1 MALDLSSILLGLA
14 LAGIPLLAVLWQ
26 VQRRASTLH
35 AELAMLNERLNTAQL
50 AQEGLSAQ
58 LDASRDEI
66 SDLGQ
71 ANAAKQAELA
81 ALRREVELSQL
92 ERDNAR
98 DAAHAWSLERSQKEA
113 ELRRLDAHAAALAAE
128 LREQQ
133 DSHQQ
138 RLSDL
143 QGSRD
148 ELRAQFAELAGK
160 IFDEREQR
168 FADTSSE
175 RLGQLL
181 DPLKER
187 IQSFEK
193 RVEESYQQEARERF
207 SLGKELER
215 LQQLNLR
222 LSDEATNLTRALKG
236 QKTQGNWGEL
246 ILERVL
252 EHAGLEKGREYQTQ
266 VSLKGPDG
274 ERFQP
279 DVLIMLPGDKQVV
292 VDSKVSLTAYQQY
305 VGADD
310 DVIGQA
316 ALKQHVLSLRNHVKG
331 LAGKDYKRLEGLHSL
346 DFVLLFVP
354 IEAAFSAALQ
364 AEPNLFQEAFDRNI
378 VIVSP
383 TTLLATLRVIDSLW
397 KQERQSQ
404 NAREI
409 AERAGWLYDKFVL
422 FIQDLDEVGN
432 RLQQLDKAY
441 AAARNK
447 LTEGRGNLVS
457 RSEQLKL
464 LGARASKSLPAD
476 LLERAMPDVDGV
488 AHPAEYAR
496 QARSSC
502 RRLRPIAQRSLILKP
517 GSVWHTAA
525 PDFTTATP
533 SDAACGRCY
542 GIRFCLDYSGTC
554 RLSRALKA
562 AGFTGLGRYS
572 RPAACTSAI
581 ISGRPSALITTPGTG
596 SPNRAR
602 SQRIRSVPTSPPS
615 RW

>member
-1 MALDLSSILLGLA
+1 MFMVLDLTSLLLGLGAAA
-14 LAGIPLLAVLWQ
+14 LPLLALAWQ
-26 VQRRASTLH
+26 LQRRVAQREADAVLQD
-35 AELAMLNERLNTAQL
+35 ERLSNAQM
-50 AQEGLSAQ
+50 AQEGLNAQ
-58 LDASRDEI
+58 LDACRDEI

-71 ANAAKQAELA
+71 ANAVKQADLA
-81 ALRREVELSQL
+81 ALRREVELLRQQQDS
-92 ERDNAR
+92 AR
-98 DAAHAWSLERSQKEA
+98 LAQEHWNEDRGLKEA
-113 ELRRLDAHAAALAAE
+113 ELRRLDSQCASLTAE

-133 DSHQQ
+133 ESHQQ
-138 RLSDL
+138 RLTDL

-168 FADTSSE
+168 FAETSQQQ
-175 RLGQLL
+175 LGQLL
-181 DPLKER
+181 NPLKER

-193 RVEESYQQEARERF
+193 RVEETYQQEARERF

-215 LQQLNLR
+215 LQQLNQR

-292 VDSKVSLTAYQQY
+292 VDAKVSLTAYQQF
-305 VGADD
+305 VSADD
-310 DVIGQA
+310 DVIAQA

-331 LAGKDYKRLEGLHSL
+331 LSGKDYKRLEGLHSL

-364 AEPNLFQEAFDRNI
+364 AEPNMFQEAFDRNI

-441 AAARNK
+441 GAARNK

-464 LGARASKSLPAD
+464 LGARASKNLPAD
-476 LLERAMPDVDGV
+476 LLERAMTDEDGV
-488 AHPAEYAR
+488 LQLPE
-496 QARSSC
+496 
-502 RRLRPIAQRSLILKP
+502 
-517 GSVWHTAA
+517 
-525 PDFTTATP
+525 
-533 SDAACGRCY
+533 
-542 GIRFCLDYSGTC
+542 
-554 RLSRALKA
+554 
-562 AGFTGLGRYS
+562 
-572 RPAACTSAI
+572 
-581 ISGRPSALITTPGTG
+581 
-596 SPNRAR
+596 
-602 SQRIRSVPTSPPS
+602 
-615 RW
+615 

>member
-1 MALDLSSILLGLA
+1 MALDMTSLLLGLLAAGVPCLA
-14 LAGIPLLAVLWQ
+14 LAWHL
-26 VQRRASTLH
+26 QRR
-35 AELAMLNERLNTAQL
+35 LAALQADTALLDERLATAQL
-50 AQEGLSAQ
+50 AQDGLSAQ
-58 LDASRDEI
+58 LDASRDEV
-66 SDLGQ
+66 SDLSQ
-71 ANAAKQAELA
+71 ANSAKQAELA
-81 ALRREVELSQL
+81 GQRRELELLQI

-98 DAAHAWSLERSQKEA
+98 DAAHAWGIERSANQA
-113 ELRRLDAHAAALAAE
+113 ELRRLDAQCAGLNAE

-133 DSHQQ
+133 ESHQQ
-138 RLSDL
+138 RLTDL

-168 FADTSSE
+168 FAETSQQ

-215 LQQLNLR
+215 LQQLNQR
-222 LSDEATNLTRALKG
+222 LSDEATNLTQALKG

-305 VGADD
+305 IAADD
-310 DVIGQA
+310 SSIAQA

-331 LAGKDYKRLEGLHSL
+331 LSGKDYNRLEGLHSL

-364 AEPNLFQEAFDRNI
+364 AEPNLFQEAFDRQI

-441 AAARNK
+441 SAARNK

-457 RSEQLKL
+457 RSEQLKM

-476 LLERAMPDVDGV
+476 LLERAMTDADG
-488 AHPAEYAR
+488 
-496 QARSSC
+496 
-502 RRLRPIAQRSLILKP
+502 L
-517 GSVWHTAA
+517 
-525 PDFTTATP
+525 
-533 SDAACGRCY
+533 
-542 GIRFCLDYSGTC
+542 
-554 RLSRALKA
+554 
-562 AGFTGLGRYS
+562 
-572 RPAACTSAI
+572 
-581 ISGRPSALITTPGTG
+581 
-596 SPNRAR
+596 
-602 SQRIRSVPTSPPS
+602 SVPAQVPVE
-615 RW
+615 

>member
-1 MALDLSSILLGLA
+1 MALDLTSLLLGLGVAA
-14 LAGIPLLAVLWQ
+14 LPLLALAWQ
-26 VQRRASTLH
+26 LQRKLSVRD
-35 AELAMLNERLNTAQL
+35 AELALMDERLSNAQM
-50 AQEGLSAQ
+50 AQDGLGAQ

-66 SDLGQ
+66 SDLSQ
-71 ANAAKQAELA
+71 ANASKLADLA
-81 ALRREVELSQL
+81 AVRREVEMLRHQH
-92 ERDNAR
+92 
-98 DAAHAWSLERSQKEA
+98 DAARQALEDWNQERADKEA
-113 ELRRLDAHAAALAAE
+113 ELRRLDSQCASLKAE

-133 DSHQQ
+133 ESHQQ
-138 RLSDL
+138 RLNDL

-148 ELRAQFAELAGK
+148 ELRAQFAELASK

-168 FADTSSE
+168 FAETSQQQ
-175 RLGQLL
+175 LGQLL
-181 DPLKER
+181 NPLKER

-207 SLGKELER
+207 SLSKELER
-215 LQQLNLR
+215 LQLLNQR

-292 VDSKVSLTAYQQY
+292 VDAKVSLTAYQQY
-305 VGADD
+305 VSADD
-310 DVIGQA
+310 EVIGQL

-331 LAGKDYKRLEGLHSL
+331 LSGKDYKRLEGLHSL

-364 AEPNLFQEAFDRNI
+364 AEPNMFQEAFDRNI

-441 AAARNK
+441 GAARNK

-476 LLERAMPDVDGV
+476 LLERAMTDEDGL
-488 AHPAEYAR
+488 AE
-496 QARSSC
+496 
-502 RRLRPIAQRSLILKP
+502 LPE
-517 GSVWHTAA
+517 
-525 PDFTTATP
+525 
-533 SDAACGRCY
+533 
-542 GIRFCLDYSGTC
+542 
-554 RLSRALKA
+554 
-562 AGFTGLGRYS
+562 
-572 RPAACTSAI
+572 
-581 ISGRPSALITTPGTG
+581 
-596 SPNRAR
+596 
-602 SQRIRSVPTSPPS
+602 
-615 RW
+615 

>member
-1 MALDLSSILLGLA
+1 MAMDLTSLLLGLA
-14 LAGIPLLAVLWQ
+14 GAALPLLVLAWQ
-26 VQRRASTLH
+26 LQRRASSSQS
-35 AELAMLNERLNTAQL
+35 ELSLLEERLATAQM
-50 AQEGLSAQ
+50 AQEGLMAQ
-58 LDASRDEI
+58 LDASRDEV
-66 SDLGQ
+66 SDLSQ
-71 ANAAKQAELA
+71 ANALKQADLA
-81 ALRREVELSQL
+81 ALRREVELLQI

-98 DAAHAWSLERSQKEA
+98 DAAHAWNLERAAKEN
-113 ELRRLDAHAAALAAE
+113 ELRRLDAQAASLQAE

-133 DSHQQ
+133 ESHQQ
-138 RLSDL
+138 RLTDL

-168 FADTSSE
+168 FAETSQQ

-193 RVEESYQQEARERF
+193 RVEESYQAEARERF
-207 SLGKELER
+207 SLAKELER

-305 VGADD
+305 VGSDD
-310 DVIGQA
+310 PQIAQA

-364 AEPNLFQEAFDRNI
+364 AEPNLFQEAFDRHI

-441 AAARNK
+441 SAARNK

-476 LLERAMPDVDGV
+476 LLERAMTD
-488 AHPAEYAR
+488 AE
-496 QARSSC
+496 
-502 RRLRPIAQRSLILKP
+502 
-517 GSVWHTAA
+517 
-525 PDFTTATP
+525 
-533 SDAACGRCY
+533 GRE
-542 GIRFCLDYSGTC
+542 LE
-554 RLSRALKA
+554 L
-562 AGFTGLGRYS
+562 
-572 RPAACTSAI
+572 PE
-581 ISGRPSALITTPGTG
+581 
-596 SPNRAR
+596 
-602 SQRIRSVPTSPPS
+602 
-615 RW
+615 

>member
-1 MALDLSSILLGLA
+1 MALDLSSLLLGLA
-14 LAGIPLLAVLWQ
+14 AAGVPLLAFIWQ
-26 VQRRASTLH
+26 LQRRAGAHH
-35 AELAMLNERLNTAQL
+35 AELALLNERLNMAQL

-58 LDASRDEI
+58 LDASRDEV

-81 ALRREVELSQL
+81 ALRREVELLQV
-92 ERDNAR
+92 ERDNGR
-98 DAAHAWSLERSQKEA
+98 DAAHAWNLERNQKET
-113 ELRRLDAHAAALAAE
+113 ELRRLDAQASALSAE

-138 RLSDL
+138 RLNDL

-168 FADTSSE
+168 FAETSNE

-193 RVEESYQQEARERF
+193 RVEESYQQESRERF

-331 LAGKDYKRLEGLHSL
+331 LASKDYKRLEGLHSL

-364 AEPNLFQEAFDRNI
+364 AEPNLFQEAFDRHI

-397 KQERQSQ
+397 KQERQGQ

-441 AAARNK
+441 SSARNK

-457 RSEQLKL
+457 RSEQLRL

-476 LLERAMPDVDGV
+476 LLERAMTDVDGV
-488 AHPAEYAR
+488 AHPAE
-496 QARSSC
+496 
-502 RRLRPIAQRSLILKP
+502 
-517 GSVWHTAA
+517 
-525 PDFTTATP
+525 
-533 SDAACGRCY
+533 
-542 GIRFCLDYSGTC
+542 
-554 RLSRALKA
+554 
-562 AGFTGLGRYS
+562 
-572 RPAACTSAI
+572 
-581 ISGRPSALITTPGTG
+581 
-596 SPNRAR
+596 
-602 SQRIRSVPTSPPS
+602 
-615 RW
+615 

>member
-26 VQRRASTLH
+26 VQRRASTLQ

-310 DVIGQA
+310 DVIGQT

-476 LLERAMPDVDGV
+476 LLERAMTDVDGV
-488 AHPAEYAR
+488 AHPAE
-496 QARSSC
+496 
-502 RRLRPIAQRSLILKP
+502 
-517 GSVWHTAA
+517 
-525 PDFTTATP
+525 
-533 SDAACGRCY
+533 
-542 GIRFCLDYSGTC
+542 
-554 RLSRALKA
+554 
-562 AGFTGLGRYS
+562 
-572 RPAACTSAI
+572 
-581 ISGRPSALITTPGTG
+581 
-596 SPNRAR
+596 
-602 SQRIRSVPTSPPS
+602 
-615 RW
+615 

>member
-1 MALDLSSILLGLA
+1 MAMDLTSLLLGLA
-14 LAGIPLLAVLWQ
+14 GAALPLLVLAWQ
-26 VQRRASTLH
+26 LQRRASSSQS
-35 AELAMLNERLNTAQL
+35 ELSLLEERLATAQL
-50 AQEGLSAQ
+50 AQEGLMAQ
-58 LDASRDEI
+58 LDASRDEV
-66 SDLGQ
+66 SDLSQ
-71 ANAAKQAELA
+71 ANALKQADLA
-81 ALRREVELSQL
+81 ALRREVELLQI

-98 DAAHAWSLERSQKEA
+98 DAAHAWNLERAAKEN
-113 ELRRLDAHAAALAAE
+113 ELRRLDAQAASLQAE

-133 DSHQQ
+133 ESHQQ
-138 RLSDL
+138 RLTDL

-168 FADTSSE
+168 FAETSQQ

-193 RVEESYQQEARERF
+193 RVEESYQAEARERF
-207 SLGKELER
+207 SLAKELER

-305 VGADD
+305 VGSDD
-310 DVIGQA
+310 PQIAQA

-364 AEPNLFQEAFDRNI
+364 AEPNLFQEAFDRHI

-441 AAARNK
+441 SAARNK

-476 LLERAMPDVDGV
+476 LLERAMTD
-488 AHPAEYAR
+488 AE
-496 QARSSC
+496 
-502 RRLRPIAQRSLILKP
+502 
-517 GSVWHTAA
+517 
-525 PDFTTATP
+525 
-533 SDAACGRCY
+533 GRE
-542 GIRFCLDYSGTC
+542 LE
-554 RLSRALKA
+554 L
-562 AGFTGLGRYS
+562 
-572 RPAACTSAI
+572 PE
-581 ISGRPSALITTPGTG
+581 
-596 SPNRAR
+596 
-602 SQRIRSVPTSPPS
+602 
-615 RW
+615 

>member
-1 MALDLSSILLGLA
+1 MALDLSSLLLGLA
-14 LAGIPLLAVLWQ
+14 AAGVPLLALIWQ
-26 VQRRASTLH
+26 LQRKLGSH
-35 AELAMLNERLNTAQL
+35 PAELALLNERLNTAQL
-50 AQEGLSAQ
+50 AKEGLGAQ
-58 LDASRDEI
+58 LDACRDEV

-81 ALRREVELSQL
+81 ALSREVELLQV
-92 ERDNAR
+92 ERDNGR
-98 DAAHAWSLERSQKEA
+98 DAAHAWNLERNQKEV
-113 ELRRLDAHAAALAAE
+113 ELRRLDAHASGLAAE

-138 RLSDL
+138 RLNDL

-168 FADTSSE
+168 FAETSNE

-193 RVEESYQQEARERF
+193 RVEESYQQESRERF

-331 LAGKDYKRLEGLHSL
+331 LASKDYKRLEGLHSL

-364 AEPNLFQEAFDRNI
+364 AEPNLFQEAFDRHI

-397 KQERQSQ
+397 KQERQGQ

-441 AAARNK
+441 SSARNK

-476 LLERAMPDVDGV
+476 LLERAMTDEEGV
-488 AHPAEYAR
+488 AHPAE
-496 QARSSC
+496 
-502 RRLRPIAQRSLILKP
+502 
-517 GSVWHTAA
+517 
-525 PDFTTATP
+525 
-533 SDAACGRCY
+533 
-542 GIRFCLDYSGTC
+542 
-554 RLSRALKA
+554 
-562 AGFTGLGRYS
+562 
-572 RPAACTSAI
+572 
-581 ISGRPSALITTPGTG
+581 
-596 SPNRAR
+596 
-602 SQRIRSVPTSPPS
+602 
-615 RW
+615 

>member
-1 MALDLSSILLGLA
+1 MAVDLASIVLGMVVAA
-14 LAGIPLLAVLWQ
+14 LPCLGWALH
-26 VQRRASTLH
+26 VQRRLTLRQGQM
-35 AELAMLNERLNTAQL
+35 ALIEERLNSAQL
-50 AQEGLSAQ
+50 AQEGLQAQ
-58 LDASRDEI
+58 LEASRDEI
-66 SDLGQ
+66 SDLSE
-71 ANAAKQAELA
+71 ANAAKQASLA
-81 ALRREVELSQL
+81 AQGRELELLQI

-98 DAAHAWSLERSQKEA
+98 DAAHAWQLERSTREA
-113 ELRRLDAHAAALAAE
+113 ELRRLEAQAAGLAAE

-133 DSHQQ
+133 ESHQQ
-138 RLSDL
+138 RLEDL
-143 QGSRD
+143 QEARD
-148 ELRAQFAELAGK
+148 TLRAQFSDLATK

-168 FADTSSE
+168 FAQTSQQH
-175 RLGQLL
+175 LGQLL

-215 LQQLNLR
+215 LQQLNQR
-222 LSDEATNLTRALKG
+222 LSDEATNLTQALKG

-246 ILERVL
+246 VLERVL

-266 VSLKGPDG
+266 VSLKSADG

-279 DVLIMLPGDKQVV
+279 DVLIMMPGGKQVV
-292 VDSKVSLTAYQQY
+292 VDAKVSLTAYQQF
-305 VGADD
+305 VSDADGQA
-310 DVIGQA
+310 GQA

-331 LAGKDYKRLEGLHSL
+331 LSGKDYSRLEGLHSL

-364 AEPNLFQEAFDRNI
+364 AEPNLFQEAFDRQI
-378 VIVSP
+378 IIVSP

-422 FIQDLDEVGN
+422 FIQDLDEMGA
-432 RLQQLDKAY
+432 RLQQVDKAY

-447 LTEGRGNLVS
+447 LCEGRGNLVS

-476 LLERAMPDVDGV
+476 LIERALSDTPVT
-488 AHPAEYAR
+488 E
-496 QARSSC
+496 
-502 RRLRPIAQRSLILKP
+502 P
-517 GSVWHTAA
+517 GS
-525 PDFTTATP
+525 DG
-533 SDAACGRCY
+533 D
-542 GIRFCLDYSGTC
+542 
-554 RLSRALKA
+554 
-562 AGFTGLGRYS
+562 
-572 RPAACTSAI
+572 
-581 ISGRPSALITTPGTG
+581 
-596 SPNRAR
+596 
-602 SQRIRSVPTSPPS
+602 
-615 RW
+615 

>member
-1 MALDLSSILLGLA
+1 MVLDTTSLLLGL
-14 LAGIPLLAVLWQ
+14 LAAAVPSLAWAWHL
-26 VQRRASTLH
+26 QRRLA
-35 AELAMLNERLNTAQL
+35 AEQADSALLDERLSTAQM
-50 AQEGLSAQ
+50 AQDGLNAQ
-58 LDASRDEI
+58 LEASRDEI
-66 SDLGQ
+66 SDLSQ
-71 ANAAKQAELA
+71 ANWDKQAELA
-81 ALRREVELSQL
+81 AARRELELLQI

-98 DAAHAWSLERSQKEA
+98 DAAHGWNHERTAKEA
-113 ELRRLDAHAAALAAE
+113 ELRRLDARCAALEAE

-138 RLSDL
+138 RLTDL

-168 FADTSSE
+168 FAESSQQ

-215 LQQLNLR
+215 LQQLNQR
-222 LSDEATNLTRALKG
+222 LSDEATNLTQALKG

-305 VGADD
+305 IAADD
-310 DVIGQA
+310 SVIAQA

-331 LAGKDYKRLEGLHSL
+331 LSGKDYNRLEGLHSL

-354 IEAAFSAALQ
+354 IEAAFAAALQ
-364 AEPNLFQEAFDRNI
+364 AEPNLFQEAFDRQI

-441 AAARNK
+441 SNARNK

-457 RSEQLKL
+457 RTEQLKL

-476 LLERAMPDVDGV
+476 LIERALSDAQGDEASG
-488 AHPAEYAR
+488 PAE
-496 QARSSC
+496 
-502 RRLRPIAQRSLILKP
+502 
-517 GSVWHTAA
+517 
-525 PDFTTATP
+525 
-533 SDAACGRCY
+533 
-542 GIRFCLDYSGTC
+542 
-554 RLSRALKA
+554 
-562 AGFTGLGRYS
+562 
-572 RPAACTSAI
+572 
-581 ISGRPSALITTPGTG
+581 
-596 SPNRAR
+596 
-602 SQRIRSVPTSPPS
+602 VPVQ
-615 RW
+615 

>member
-1 MALDLSSILLGLA
+1 MAMDLTSLLLGLGA
-14 LAGIPLLAVLWQ
+14 AAIPLLAFAWQ
-26 VQRRASTLH
+26 LQRKLVRQQ
-35 AELAMLNERLNTAQL
+35 AESALLDERLSTAQM
-50 AQEGLSAQ
+50 AQDGLSAQ

-66 SDLGQ
+66 SDLSQ
-71 ANAAKQAELA
+71 ANALKQADLA
-81 ALRREVELSQL
+81 ALRREVELLRQ
-92 ERDNAR
+92 ERDSAH
-98 DAAHAWSLERSQKEA
+98 DAAQAWSVERSAKEA
-113 ELRRLDAHAAALAAE
+113 ELRQLDARSASLAAE

-133 DSHQQ
+133 ESHQQ
-138 RLSDL
+138 RLDDL

-168 FADTSSE
+168 FAETSQQQ
-175 RLGQLL
+175 LGQLL
-181 DPLKER
+181 NPLKER

-207 SLGKELER
+207 SLSKELER
-215 LQQLNLR
+215 LQQLNQR

-292 VDSKVSLTAYQQY
+292 VDAKVSLTAYQQY
-305 VGADD
+305 VSADD
-310 DVIGQA
+310 DVIGQV

-331 LAGKDYKRLEGLHSL
+331 LSGKDYKRLEGLHSL

-441 AAARNK
+441 SAARNK
-447 LTEGRGNLVS
+447 LTDGRGNLVS

-464 LGARASKSLPAD
+464 LGARASKNLPAD
-476 LLERAMPDVDGV
+476 LLERAMTDDEG
-488 AHPAEYAR
+488 
-496 QARSSC
+496 
-502 RRLRPIAQRSLILKP
+502 LAQLP
-517 GSVWHTAA
+517 E
-525 PDFTTATP
+525 
-533 SDAACGRCY
+533 
-542 GIRFCLDYSGTC
+542 
-554 RLSRALKA
+554 
-562 AGFTGLGRYS
+562 
-572 RPAACTSAI
+572 
-581 ISGRPSALITTPGTG
+581 
-596 SPNRAR
+596 
-602 SQRIRSVPTSPPS
+602 
-615 RW
+615 

>member
-1 MALDLSSILLGLA
+1 MAMDLTSILLGLA
-14 LAGIPLLAVLWQ
+14 AAVPLLALAWQ
-26 VQRRASTLH
+26 LQRRASSSQ
-35 AELAMLNERLNTAQL
+35 ADLALLEERLATAQM
-50 AQEGLSAQ
+50 AQEGLMAQ
-58 LDASRDEI
+58 LDASRDEV
-66 SDLGQ
+66 SDLSQ
-71 ANAAKQAELA
+71 ANALKQADLA
-81 ALRREVELSQL
+81 ALGREVELLQI

-98 DAAHAWSLERSQKEA
+98 DAAHAWSLERSAKEH
-113 ELRRLDAHAAALAAE
+113 ELRRLDAQAASLAAE

-138 RLSDL
+138 RLTDL

-168 FADTSSE
+168 FAETSQQ

-181 DPLKER
+181 DPLKDR
-187 IQSFEK
+187 IQAFEK
-193 RVEESYQQEARERF
+193 RVEESYQSEARERF
-207 SLGKELER
+207 SLAKELER

-305 VGADD
+305 VGCDD
-310 DVIGQA
+310 PQVAQA

-354 IEAAFSAALQ
+354 VEGAFSAALQ
-364 AEPNLFQEAFDRNI
+364 AEPNLFQEAFDRQI

-447 LTEGRGNLVS
+447 LTEGRGNLIS

-476 LLERAMPDVDGV
+476 LLERAMTDADGRELELPD
-488 AHPAEYAR
+488 
-496 QARSSC
+496 
-502 RRLRPIAQRSLILKP
+502 
-517 GSVWHTAA
+517 
-525 PDFTTATP
+525 
-533 SDAACGRCY
+533 
-542 GIRFCLDYSGTC
+542 
-554 RLSRALKA
+554 
-562 AGFTGLGRYS
+562 
-572 RPAACTSAI
+572 
-581 ISGRPSALITTPGTG
+581 
-596 SPNRAR
+596 
-602 SQRIRSVPTSPPS
+602 
-615 RW
+615 

>member
-1 MALDLSSILLGLA
+1 MALDLSSLLLGLA
-14 LAGIPLLAVLWQ
+14 AAGVPLLALIWQ
-26 VQRRASTLH
+26 LQRKLGSH
-35 AELAMLNERLNTAQL
+35 PAELALLNERLNTAQL
-50 AQEGLSAQ
+50 AQEGLGAQ
-58 LDASRDEI
+58 LDACRDEV

-71 ANAAKQAELA
+71 ANAAQQAELA
-81 ALRREVELSQL
+81 ALSREVELLQV
-92 ERDNAR
+92 ERDNGR
-98 DAAHAWSLERSQKEA
+98 DAAHAWNLERNQKEV
-113 ELRRLDAHAAALAAE
+113 ELRRLDAHASGLAAE

-138 RLSDL
+138 RLNDL

-168 FADTSSE
+168 FAETSNE

-193 RVEESYQQEARERF
+193 RVEESYQQESRERF

-331 LAGKDYKRLEGLHSL
+331 LASKDYKRLEGLHSL

-364 AEPNLFQEAFDRNI
+364 AEPNLFQEAFDRHI

-397 KQERQSQ
+397 KQERQGQ

-441 AAARNK
+441 SSARNK

-476 LLERAMPDVDGV
+476 LLERAMTDEEGV
-488 AHPAEYAR
+488 AHPAE
-496 QARSSC
+496 
-502 RRLRPIAQRSLILKP
+502 
-517 GSVWHTAA
+517 
-525 PDFTTATP
+525 
-533 SDAACGRCY
+533 
-542 GIRFCLDYSGTC
+542 
-554 RLSRALKA
+554 
-562 AGFTGLGRYS
+562 
-572 RPAACTSAI
+572 
-581 ISGRPSALITTPGTG
+581 
-596 SPNRAR
+596 
-602 SQRIRSVPTSPPS
+602 
-615 RW
+615 

>member
-1 MALDLSSILLGLA
+1 MALDLNSILLGLA
-14 LAGIPLLAVLWQ
+14 VAGVPLLAFIWQ
-26 VQRRASTLH
+26 LQRRASAHH
-35 AELAMLNERLNTAQL
+35 AELALLEERLNMAQL
-50 AQEGLSAQ
+50 AQEGLNAQ

-81 ALRREVELSQL
+81 ALSREVELLQV

-98 DAAHAWSLERSQKEA
+98 DAAHAWSLERAQKET
-113 ELRRLDAHAAALAAE
+113 ELRRLDAQSAAQAAE

-133 DSHQQ
+133 ESHQQ
-138 RLSDL
+138 RLNDL

-168 FADTSSE
+168 FAQTSNE

-193 RVEESYQQEARERF
+193 RVEETYQQEARERF

-292 VDSKVSLTAYQQY
+292 VDSKVSLTAYQQF

-310 DVIGQA
+310 EVIGQS

-447 LTEGRGNLVS
+447 LTDGRGNLVS

-476 LLERAMPDVDGV
+476 LLERAMTDVDGV
-488 AHPAEYAR
+488 AHPAE
-496 QARSSC
+496 
-502 RRLRPIAQRSLILKP
+502 
-517 GSVWHTAA
+517 
-525 PDFTTATP
+525 
-533 SDAACGRCY
+533 
-542 GIRFCLDYSGTC
+542 
-554 RLSRALKA
+554 
-562 AGFTGLGRYS
+562 
-572 RPAACTSAI
+572 
-581 ISGRPSALITTPGTG
+581 
-596 SPNRAR
+596 
-602 SQRIRSVPTSPPS
+602 
-615 RW
+615 

>member
-1 MALDLSSILLGLA
+1 MDLTGVLLGLA
-14 LAGIPLLAVLWQ
+14 GAALPLTVLAWQ
-26 VQRRASTLH
+26 LQRRLSSR
-35 AELAMLNERLNTAQL
+35 LNELSLLEERLATAQL
-50 AQEGLSAQ
+50 AQDGLNAQ
-58 LDASRDEI
+58 LDACRDEI
-66 SDLGQ
+66 SDLAQ
-71 ANAAKQAELA
+71 ANTVKQVDLA
-81 ALRREVELSQL
+81 AVRREVELLQI

-98 DAAHAWSLERSQKEA
+98 DAAHAWNLERANKEA
-113 ELRRLDAHAAALAAE
+113 ELRRLDAQVASLTAE

-133 DSHQQ
+133 ESHQQ
-138 RLSDL
+138 RLDDL

-168 FADTSSE
+168 FAENSQQ

-193 RVEESYQQEARERF
+193 RVEESYQAEARERF

-292 VDSKVSLTAYQQY
+292 VDSKVSLTAYQQCIA
-305 VGADD
+305 ADD
-310 DVIGQA
+310 EAIGQA

-441 AAARNK
+441 SAARNK

-457 RSEQLKL
+457 RSEQLRL

-476 LLERAMPDVDGV
+476 LLERAMTDADGAVLELPD
-488 AHPAEYAR
+488 
-496 QARSSC
+496 
-502 RRLRPIAQRSLILKP
+502 
-517 GSVWHTAA
+517 
-525 PDFTTATP
+525 
-533 SDAACGRCY
+533 
-542 GIRFCLDYSGTC
+542 
-554 RLSRALKA
+554 
-562 AGFTGLGRYS
+562 
-572 RPAACTSAI
+572 
-581 ISGRPSALITTPGTG
+581 
-596 SPNRAR
+596 
-602 SQRIRSVPTSPPS
+602 
-615 RW
+615 